1 MIPAA
6 NEKRKIPLFSGE
18 YYGYCTIGGILSC
31 GLTHTAVTPLDVVKC
46 RPSSHSTPNSTTI
59 SHAVKLTF

>member
-46 RPSSHSTPNSTTI
+46 KIDVFP
-59 SHAVKLTF
+59 